1 MNDRLQLDATTGIL
15 EPHDR
20 PDFASAMRGYDR
32 LQVDGYIDRLLV
44 IVTDAE
50 ERARALEAELEFSRH
65 TTVGPRVAQI
75 LDLAVEEGKELR
87 ERVRVEATTIREEA
101 QAGADAIEAAAR
113 ESAELTRTEAERTRA
128 EILADADAR
137 RREVLGEVERL
148 TESKTKLLSDLGRLQ
163 RLLWEAT
170 GVQPNPDSAPAQLD
184 APPGQPADDA
194 TG

>member
-1 MNDRLQLDATTGIL
+1 MNDDLQLDTTAGIL

-44 IVTDAE
+44 IVADAE
-50 ERARALEAELEFSRH
+50 ERARTLEAELEFSRH

-163 RLLWEAT
+163 RLLSEAT
-170 GVQPNPDSAPAQLD
+170 GVQPNPDSAASQSDEL
-184 APPGQPADDA
+184 PGQPADDA

>member
-1 MNDRLQLDATTGIL
+1 MNDHLQLDAPAGIL

-44 IVTDAE
+44 IVADAE
-50 ERARALEAELEFSRH
+50 ERARVLEAELEFSRH

-87 ERVRVEATTIREEA
+87 ERVRIEATALREEA
-101 QAGADAIEAAAR
+101 QAEVDAIEAAAR
-113 ESAELTRTEAERTRA
+113 DSAELTRTEAERTRA

-163 RLLWEAT
+163 RLLSEAT
-170 GVQPNPDSAPAQLD
+170 GVQPDPDSAAAQGD
-184 APPGQPADDA
+184 ALPGQS
-194 TG
+194 

>member
-1 MNDRLQLDATTGIL
+1 MNDSLQLATAGNL
-15 EPHDR
+15 EEAHDR
-20 PDFASAMRGYDR
+20 PDFATSIRGYDR
-32 LQVDGYIDRLLV
+32 FQVDGYIDRLLV
-44 IVTDAE
+44 IVADAE

-87 ERVRVEATTIREEA
+87 ERVRLEATAIREEA
-101 QAGADAIEAAAR
+101 QAEAAAIEVGAR

-163 RLLWEAT
+163 RLLSEAT
-170 GVQPNPDSAPAQLD
+170 GVQPNPDSAPAQRD